1 MELHLHSH
9 RWVARQPD
17 WAAAAVAGFGAG
29 GILMVLELLWEAVI
43 TGRDPW
49 LTTRMIAALA
59 MGWEVLQSTGYSLS
73 VLVAA
78 LAVHY
83 ILGIAFAIVL
93 AAIIAPF
100 HLDSSPGMVL
110 LTGAVFGAV
119 LYLFNFYL
127 MASAFTWFAELR
139 GWPTLAG
146 HVLFGMAAAYIYSVM
161 ESRREE

>member
-29 GILMVLELLWEAVI
+29 GILMVLELLWEAMA

-49 LTTRMIAALA
+49 LTSRMIAALV
-59 MGWEVLQSTGYSLS
+59 MGWDVLQSGGYSLN
-73 VLVAA
+73 VLVSA

-83 ILGIAFAIVL
+83 VLGIAFGVLL

-100 HLDSSPGMVL
+100 HLDSSVGMVL

-119 LYLFNFYL
+119 LYLFNFYV
-127 MASAFTWFAELR
+127 MASAFNWFADLR
-139 GWPTLAG
+139 GWPTLVS
-146 HVLFGMAAAYIYSVM
+146 HVLFGMAAAYIYNVM
-161 ESRREE
+161 ERRKPD

>member
-29 GILMVLELLWEAVI
+29 GILMVLELLWEVVV

-49 LTTRMIAALA
+49 LTSRMIAALV
-59 MGWEVLQSTGYSLS
+59 MGWDVLQGSGYSLS

-83 ILGIAFAIVL
+83 MLGIAFAVL
-93 AAIIAPF
+93 LAIIIAPF
-100 HLDSSPGMVL
+100 HLDSSAGMVL
-110 LTGAVFGAV
+110 LAGAVFGAV
-119 LYLFNFYL
+119 LYLFNFYV
-127 MASAFTWFAELR
+127 MAGAFNWFAELR

-146 HVLFGMAAAYIYSVM
+146 HVLFGMTAAYIYSAM
-161 ESRREE
+161 ESRRLD